1 MEREIKDQ
9 LKSVY
14 EAPPPLHKKE
24 FMQKWNRPQMNIWE
38 VMRSQAAYIRKWIWA
53 LSAVIFMV
61 TVIGAVTAAANLMWV
76 LSALTPFLA
85 VTVIAECGRSEQY
98 EMAELEMATRFSLR
112 SVLFARLWILGVENA
127 MLLWFLVIA
136 GIWRGDRAPFQTGMY
151 ILTPYL
157 LTSFIG
163 LCIARVYKGREAIY
177 FCAGAAA
184 AIGSFVFMERD
195 VIVRTCEGYSTVTWG
210 CMMALL
216 AGCVIRQYRNMI
228 IGLVK
233 TDGKI

>member
-1 MEREIKDQ
+1 MKREIKAQ

-98 EMAELEMATRFSLR
+98 EMAELEMAARFSLKSVILMRLTFFFTKR
-112 SVLFARLWILGVENA
+112 SVCKIMDSR
-127 MLLWFLVIA
+127 
-136 GIWRGDRAPFQTGMY
+136 RGKCD
-151 ILTPYL
+151 
-157 LTSFIG
+157 
-163 LCIARVYKGREAIY
+163 
-177 FCAGAAA
+177 
-184 AIGSFVFMERD
+184 
-195 VIVRTCEGYSTVTWG
+195 
-210 CMMALL
+210 ALMVS
-216 AGCVIRQYRNMI
+216 GDCRNME
-228 IGLVK
+228 GRSRAVS
-233 TDGKI
+233 DGHVHFDTVSVDIFYRIVHCTRV